1 MQDDTNP
8 RAKAIGALAELFLP
22 IASDA
27 ADFAA
32 FECAAI
38 DAGHACVAEA
48 MALALEAL
56 DARLM
61 EKRPRSLKCHDVRRR
76 VLATEVGDVS
86 FSVRRYRDGAGCDV
100 YLLADDLDLPYGARV
115 SPGAAEFLAEAGTH
129 VSYAKAAG
137 LLARHGSSVKPTT
150 VMRCLREAGMLCAE
164 EDAEDAR
171 SLYADGVLP
180 GGQEAA
186 PELCVEADGTWFST
200 QAVPKDYP
208 KRVEV
213 KAMVAYAGKS
223 ADSGRTRRRGCVR
236 HALVGPSCEL
246 WPEAVAAVGETYDLS
261 GVERVHLGGDGEAWC
276 ADLERWMPKAS
287 VTFHLDPFHVNRAVL
302 SCFPDPEAA
311 WSVLDVLNGGDK
323 AEAVA
328 LLKACADMGLARPG
342 RAKQVA
348 AYLEGHIGSI
358 AVEGPS
364 LGTMESEN
372 QHLYGVRMDSFPCA
386 WSPRGASDMARL
398 ISRRESGR
406 RIPRMTRARSM
417 GESRRER
424 RERRE
429 LAHLERQGLPA
440 SKVVQ
445 SVGSGYLPPHQVD
458 TSRIDAGKAYALYEG
473 MAKLG

>member
-1 MQDDTNP
+1 MEDDTNP
-8 RAKAIGALAELFLP
+8 RARAIGALAELFLP
-22 IASDA
+22 IVSDA

-32 FECAAI
+32 FESAAI

-61 EKRPRSLKCHDVRRR
+61 AERPRSLKCHDVRRR

-86 FSVRRYRDGAGCDV
+86 FSLRRYRDAAGNDA
-100 YLLADDLDLPYGARV
+100 YPLADALDLPWGARV
-115 SPGAAEFLAEAGTH
+115 SPGAAGFLVEAAAH
-129 VSYAKAAG
+129 VSYAKAAR
-137 LLARHGSSVKPTT
+137 LLARRGSSVRPTT
-150 VMRCLREAGMLCAE
+150 VMRCLREAGALCAE
-164 EDAEDAR
+164 GDAEAAK

-180 GGQEAA
+180 DGAEVA
-186 PELCVEADGTWFST
+186 PELCVEADGTWFSI
-200 QAVPKDYP
+200 QAAPEGFP
-208 KRVEV
+208 KRAEV

-223 ADSGRTRRRGCVR
+223 DESGRVRRRGCVH
-236 HALVGPSCEL
+236 HALVGPAGEL
-246 WPEAVAAVGETYDLS
+246 WPEAVAATGAAYDLS
-261 GVERVHLGGDGEAWC
+261 RVERVHLGGDGEPWC
-276 ADLERWMPKAS
+276 AELGRWMPRAS
-287 VTFHLDPFHVNRAVL
+287 VAFHLDPFHVNRAIL
-302 SCFPDPEAA
+302 SCFADPRLGWNVA
-311 WSVLDVLNGGDK
+311 DVAGGGDV

-328 LLKACADMGLARPG
+328 LMRAAAGMGLARG
-342 RAKQVA
+342 KRVEEVA
-348 AYLEGHIGSI
+348 RYLEGHSDSI
-358 AVEGPS
+358 AAEGPS

-386 WSPRGASDMARL
+386 WSVRGASDMARL

-406 RIPRMTRARSM
+406 GVPRMTRERSM
-417 GESRRER
+417 GAARRER

-429 LAHLERQGLPA
+429 LAHLERRGLPA
-440 SKVVQ
+440 SKVVK